1 MSVRFFFTMIPR
13 FCKFIQQVQVEKF
26 RKVRIGRYRLHSSF
40 VQLGKVRRVS
50 QLRRFAVLEYQKDI
64 TCFLLLFKWG
74 MFEGFE
80 FYEELHAELE
90 FYTLLQWFCI
100 FTRTD
105 VSGEGSKG

>member
-1 MSVRFFFTMIPR
+1 MIPR
-13 FCKFIQQVQVEKF
+13 FCKFIQQMQVEKF

-50 QLRRFAVLEYQKDI
+50 QLRRFGVLEYQKDI
-64 TCFLLLFKWG
+64 TCFPLLFKLG

-80 FYEELHAELE
+80 FYEEFYEELE
-90 FYTLLQWFCI
+90 FYTLLHWFCK